1 MQYKKRL
8 KICLPIVL
16 MLCCWLSSMTAQ
28 TRYFGELGI
37 LGGGSFYN
45 GDANST
51 KVFLEPHLAFGG
63 LLRINLTNRGVLKIN
78 VIRGAVSGD
87 SRDMDN
93 ALPGGVF
100 AEFEREF
107 WDVGLHFEH
116 NFFKYG
122 IRTWDREVKRHTPY
136 ILLGPGITI
145 YDEWRG
151 TELTFNFTYGVGYKF
166 KFGKRFNLGL
176 EWSMHKLFIDDF
188 DVTNK
193 DNKILDDPYQ
203 MGYSWIKNNDY
214 YSTVFLFLS
223 VDLIR
228 KKSKCNVLQF

>member
-1 MQYKKRL
+1 MRYKKVL
-8 KICLPIVL
+8 KIFLPFVV
-16 MLCCWLSSMTAQ
+16 MLSCGISNVMAQ
-28 TRYFGELGI
+28 ARYFGEFGI

-45 GDANST
+45 GDANTS

-63 LLRINLTNRGVLKIN
+63 LLRINLTNRGALKIN
-78 VIRGAVSGD
+78 IIRGAVSGD
-87 SRDMDN
+87 SRNMDN
-93 ALPGGVF
+93 ALPGGVQV
-100 AEFEREF
+100 EFERDF
-107 WDVGLHFEH
+107 WDVGFHFEH

-122 IRTWDREVKRHTPY
+122 LKTWDREVKRHTPY

-145 YDEWRG
+145 FDEWRG
-151 TELTFNFTYGVGYKF
+151 TELTFNLTYGVGYKF

-176 EWSMHKLFIDDF
+176 EWSMRKLFIDDF

-193 DNKILDDPYQ
+193 ENKILDDPYK

-228 KKSKCNVLQF
+228 KKNKCNVLQF